1 MLSAAKALFL
11 RVSPAPVKKAALAV
25 VRKGTAIRCRADMLL
40 FPQKTT
46 CYCPCCGM
54 RFRSFVEGPFRNRPQ
69 RFNPQRYA
77 HTRQDV
83 LCPCCKSLPRHRI
96 LALWCEEHA
105 SLLRRAE
112 ILYFAPEYSMML
124 WMRRNGISCVT
135 ADLYGEADL
144 RLDIQATG
152 LPDESYDVIVC
163 NHVLE
168 HVDDFR
174 VVLKELYR
182 ILRPGGS
189 LVCSFPMDPNVELLD
204 EDPEV
209 RTEEE
214 RVRRFGQN
222 DHLRVF
228 GMHADR
234 FLEEAGFTVEEI
246 NGDKCPPEVLP
257 IVGPADYDINRL
269 FRCVKGD

>member
-11 RVSPAPVKKAALAV
+11 KVSPKPVVKAALVAK
-25 VRKGTAIRCRADMLL
+25 RKLATIRYRADMLL
-40 FPQKTT
+40 FPRKTT

-54 RFRSFVEGPFRNRPQ
+54 RFRSFVEGNFLNNPQ
-69 RFNPQRYA
+69 RFNPQRYE

-96 LALWCEEHA
+96 LALWCEEHID
-105 SLLRRAE
+105 LLRSSK
-112 ILYFAPEYSMML
+112 IFYFAPEYSMML
-124 WMRRNGISCVT
+124 WMRRNGVSCVT
-135 ADLYGEADL
+135 ADLYNEADL
-144 RLDIQATG
+144 KLDMQATG
-152 LPDESYDVIVC
+152 LPDESLDVIIC

-168 HVDDFR
+168 HVNDFR
-174 VVLKELYR
+174 IALGELHR

-189 LVCSFPMDPNVELLD
+189 LICSFPMDPDVELLD

-228 GMHADR
+228 GMHAEKHQVMD
-234 FLEEAGFTVEEI
+234 L
-246 NGDKCPPEVLP
+246 L
-257 IVGPADYDINRL
+257 IVCQSTDCQHVAYLHFHSP
-269 FRCVKGD
+269 